1 MITNNIILWDTKY
14 GKVDCQLKEL
24 MIKRKITIYQLVRIT
39 NLRYE
44 VISKYYYNKVKR
56 YDSDV
61 LSKLC
66 YSLKCNLDDLLK
78 YSSN

>member
-14 GKVDCQLKEL
+14 GKIDCQLKEL
-24 MIKRKITIYQLVRIT
+24 MFKRKITIYQLVRIT

-56 YDSDV
+56 YDSVV
-61 LSKLC
+61 LAKLC
-66 YSLKCNLDDLLK
+66 YSLKCSLNDLLM